1 MDLRDIVTQK
11 FSNIEKKIFFLAWLN
26 EQIKATKSLMFPILV
41 GGSAVQL
48 YTGGNYASMDMDIVL
63 DDISIVTDILKTNG
77 FSKIGKQ
84 YYSKEYDLLV
94 EFVSGPAPV
103 KINRL
108 KYGEQFVLVTSLEEI
123 IIDRLNAAK
132 WWNVPKDLEW
142 VKVMISA
149 NKNIKLDM
157 DYLSKRAAE
166 EDIED
171 YLEKAFEG
179 NEK

>member
-1 MDLRDIVTQK
+1 MDLKDIKTQK
-11 FSNIEKKIFFLAWLN
+11 LGEMEKKIFFMAWLG
-26 EQIKATKSLMFPILV
+26 ETLRGAGSRALPILV

-48 YTGGNYASMDMDIVL
+48 YTGGNYASVDMDIVL
-63 DDISIVTDILKTNG
+63 DDISTVIGILEANG

-94 EFVSGPAPV
+94 EFVSGPAPG

-142 VKVMISA
+142 VRVMISS
-149 NKNIKLDM
+149 NNIIKLDIE
-157 DYLSKRAAE
+157 YLRKRAAE

-171 YLEKAFEG
+171 FLEKAFELR
-179 NEK
+179 